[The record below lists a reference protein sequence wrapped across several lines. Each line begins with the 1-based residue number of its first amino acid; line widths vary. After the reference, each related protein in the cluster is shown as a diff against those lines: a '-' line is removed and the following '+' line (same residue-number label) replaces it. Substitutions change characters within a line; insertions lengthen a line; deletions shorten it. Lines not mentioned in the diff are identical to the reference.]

1 MLDKLK
7 AIEKEYEE
15 LTKVLSDPATA
26 SDKQKYQ
33 TSMKRLSSLSVLVEK
48 AVVYRKLRSDLE
60 GGVEMANGADAE
72 LAEMARNEVKELETR
87 KIEMEKEIKYLL
99 IPKDPNDE
107 KNTIVEIRAGTGG
120 DEAALFAAEL
130 FRMYSRYAEKK
141 NWKIEILNSSPT
153 GLGGFKE
160 IVFSMEGGD
169 VYGKMRYES
178 GVHRVQRVPATE
190 ASGRIHT
197 STVTVAVMP
206 EAEEVDLDVKQ
217 SDIRIDLY
225 CSSGAGGQSV
235 NTTYSAV
242 RLTHEPTGIVVAC
255 QDERSQLKNRAKA
268 MKVLMAKLLDLKI
281 AEQQAA
287 ISKDRKSQIGTGERS
302 EKIRT
307 YNYPQNR
314 MTDHRIGLTIY
325 NLPSVLEGE
334 LDQVFNPI
342 IEAYHEEQLKALEK
356 AL

>member
-1 MLDKLK
+1 
-7 AIEKEYEE
+7 
-15 LTKVLSDPATA
+15 
-26 SDKQKYQ
+26 
-33 TSMKRLSSLSVLVEK
+33 MKRLSSLSVLVEK

-356 AL
+356 AV

>member
-356 AL
+356 AV